1 MIDSTS
7 IHVGTATRLVED
19 TKTSLEV
26 PKSLL
31 LSTRLGFLS
40 HEHLVSVI
48 IIELIST
55 LYILWLYDL
64 MLCCVD
70 TYTSMRINCQLD
82 LWLHVN

>member
-7 IHVGTATRLVED
+7 IHVGTATRLVKNA
-19 TKTSLEV
+19 KTSLDV
-26 PKSLL
+26 PEALL

-48 IIELIST
+48 IAELMST

-64 MLCCVD
+64 MLCGID
-70 TYTSMRINCQLD
+70 TYASMRINC
-82 LWLHVN
+82 